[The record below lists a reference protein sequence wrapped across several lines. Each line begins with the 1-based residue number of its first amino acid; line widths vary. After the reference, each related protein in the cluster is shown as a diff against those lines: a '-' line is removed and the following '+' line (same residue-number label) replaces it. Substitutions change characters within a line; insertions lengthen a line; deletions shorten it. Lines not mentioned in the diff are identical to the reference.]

1 MTNVYPLRRTPK
13 VTDPE
18 QVSAIVVAGSGGA
31 ASTTTTYGLAT
42 ALRLGTGS
50 DVAAIDGTSDGGN
63 LLERTG
69 IDAIDSARAIRQ
81 LGSRMAVSSAG
92 VVVVGHGDTTD
103 PALVDGL
110 LADRSLARFH
120 DVGPALRSRRL
131 GPLIEA
137 GAGIVIVAP
146 ARSEPLSRMRDALG
160 WLMKTYG
167 AVTLARTIVTI
178 SHQMPETLIDLAPI
192 RDALAPAPPGSS
204 RSRSTLRSR
213 CGTPRPPAPV
223 ERSSR
228 RVDRCPRRARTVDR
242 RPRPQR
248 RHDRRAGMSQ
258 RDSITLDVRSE
269 PMDGVRPSPAVW
281 LVGAHGG
288 AGVSTLAHYWDFAG
302 DARQQWPCGTDRERE
317 SPYVVV
323 VVCGKPSKDS
333 PAPTTSSSNTETGA
347 CRPNS
352 SAWSRSRTPRARPR
366 RTFASGAPSSPARCT
381 TTGRSVGTDS
391 SARPPGRACP
401 PGARSTA
408 CPSRPREPPSRFPRT

>member
-167 AVTLARTIVTI
+167 ADTLARTIVTI
-178 SHQMPETLIDLAPI
+178 SHQMPDTLIDLAPI
-192 RDALAPAPPGSS
+192 RDALAPRTAGFVEVPFDAALALPG
-204 RSRSTLRSR
+204 RLDH
-213 CGTPRPPAPV
+213 
-223 ERSSR
+223 R
-228 RVDRCPRRARTVDR
+228 RL
-242 RPRPQR
+242 
-248 RHDRRAGMSQ
+248 S
-258 RDSITLDVRSE
+258 
-269 PMDGVRPSPAVW
+269 
-281 LVGAHGG
+281 
-288 AGVSTLAHYWDFAG
+288 
-302 DARQQWPCGTDRERE
+302 
-317 SPYVVV
+317 
-323 VVCGKPSKDS
+323 
-333 PAPTTSSSNTETGA
+333 
-347 CRPNS
+347 
-352 SAWSRSRTPRARPR
+352 
-366 RTFASGAPSSPARCT
+366 SGALDAWT
-381 TTGRSVGTDS
+381 DALDALGQLTAIQDHNADTTGEL
-391 SARPPGRACP
+391 A
-401 PGARSTA
+401 
-408 CPSRPREPPSRFPRT
+408 

>member
-167 AVTLARTIVTI
+167 RHPGTHDRDHLPPDAGDPDRPRADPGRTRAPHRRVRRGPVRRCAR
-178 SHQMPETLIDLAPI
+178 A
-192 RDALAPAPPGSS
+192 A
-204 RSRSTLRSR
+204 
-213 CGTPRPPAPV
+213 GTPRPPAPV

-288 AGVSTLAHYWDFAG
+288 AGVSTLAHYWDF
-302 DARQQWPCGTDRERE
+302 
-317 SPYVVV
+317 
-323 VVCGKPSKDS
+323 
-333 PAPTTSSSNTETGA
+333 
-347 CRPNS
+347 
-352 SAWSRSRTPRARPR
+352 R
-366 RTFASGAPSSPARCT
+366 R
-381 TTGRSVGTDS
+381 
-391 SARPPGRACP
+391 
-401 PGARSTA
+401 
-408 CPSRPREPPSRFPRT
+408 